1 MGGLLGAMF
10 VQGQTYGKLTVLF
23 TKGAGLENP
32 ETVGTYRVTARVGGR
47 AFAAPLTIVA

>member
-1 MGGLLGAMF
+1 LPRPL
-10 VQGQTYGKLTVLF
+10 VSCHSIVPGKLTVLF